1 MSVLHSTGQRR
12 FLCLPDRPT
21 SQHGPPTREL
31 VLTSTVDPPGS
42 ATWRLTSEVRLRL
55 PGPLTVHATDGGSL
69 PAGACD
75 SLTALTAVRAML
87 TYALEGPWPALF
99 DSPNPRTR
107 LPACGALDR
116 PLLTYRAARHRV
128 PCDRRLSASDPWTA
142 LCHYRRNSGALA
154 PSASTLEVGHS
165 RPLLSVLTARR
176 LTATRSDH
184 SPHLLSP
191 DRRCCSSALST
202 YRCSPTWG
210 RRHLARSTRA
220 TAI

>member
-21 SQHGPPTREL
+21 SQQGPPTREL

-42 ATWRLTSEVRLRL
+42 ATWRLTSEVRLQL

-99 DSPNPRTR
+99 DSPNPR
-107 LPACGALDR
+107 GS
-116 PLLTYRAARHRV
+116 PLA
-128 PCDRRLSASDPWTA
+128 
-142 LCHYRRNSGALA
+142 A
-154 PSASTLEVGHS
+154 PS
-165 RPLLSVLTARR
+165 
-176 LTATRSDH
+176 TATVPRDGR
-184 SPHLLSP
+184 P
-191 DRRCCSSALST
+191 DDPDGQAQRR
-202 YRCSPTWG
+202 PG
-210 RRHLARSTRA
+210 R
-220 TAI
+220 